1 MTERDRIPEAQ
12 RGRAQGRLLLL
23 LLLLACSA
31 SPPTAPDADPI
42 PGESAPAPA
51 AAPLEG
57 QFSGLAGHRA
67 RGAVSFRLAD
77 GVGEVRL
84 ADDFSSTPV
93 PDPQLYVA
101 TEPNA
106 NRGTRLRIG
115 LLQRSAGSQT
125 YTFRLDDDT
134 AYQYVLLWCD
144 RYNVGVGAAR
154 LQ

>member
-1 MTERDRIPEAQ
+1 MD
-12 RGRAQGRLLLL
+12 RLLLL

-42 PGESAPAPA
+42 GGESAPPPD

-57 QFSGLAGHRA
+57 RFSGLAGHRA
-67 RGAVSFRLAD
+67 MGAVSVRLAD

-84 ADDFSSTPV
+84 GNDFSSTPV
-93 PDPQLYVA
+93 PDPHVYVA
-101 TEPNA
+101 TEPDA
-106 NRGTRLRIG
+106 NRGSRLRIG
-115 LLQRSAGSQT
+115 MLQRSAGPQT
-125 YTFRLDDDT
+125 YTFRLDGGT
-134 AYQYVLLWCD
+134 AYQYVLVWCD